1 MLGHSC
7 ALPRTRS
14 PKLCTVAV
22 GQGTK
27 VNSGDSGGLFSHGLV
42 REVSGQS
49 DLVEASSSMPH
60 RSGERPVVPGKR
72 PSHDP
77 TILQHIEGSQQQSVG
92 HEPAVAN
99 RFRGSGWEREA
110 SGSDYP
116 PNFAAASCP
125 PESFALNSTNSVLQ
139 RKEDQGASDEG
150 DALDA
155 TNDSLLYDRRNGNTL
170 GSIGP
175 KASSSGSKAQ
185 QQGSLFAGDAER
197 AAERAANGVTAVAS
211 AVTAA
216 IEEQRQIDGN
226 HERNG
231 CEEETS
237 RVTTSTSGR
246 WSRRIAFVFR
256 TVQIWTFLFQVLF
269 KLLRQKLV
277 PQDDAS
283 MSIRRRE
290 LGRYLCRAFLKL
302 GPTFIKIG
310 QVGWLSHF
318 CSRSNDRPRWKGKS
332 LI

>member
-1 MLGHSC
+1 MLGHSS

-27 VNSGDSGGLFSHGLV
+27 VNSGDSGGIFSHGLI

-49 DLVEASSSMPH
+49 DLVEASSSIPH
-60 RSGERPVVPGKR
+60 RAEEQRVVPGKR
-72 PSHDP
+72 SSHDP
-77 TILQHIEGSQQQSVG
+77 TILRHVEGSQPQSVG
-92 HEPAVAN
+92 HEPAVAKH
-99 RFRGSGWEREA
+99 FRENGWEGEA

-116 PNFAAASCP
+116 SNFAAAGCP
-125 PESFALNSTNSVLQ
+125 PESLASNSKNSVLEG
-139 RKEDQGASDEG
+139 KEDQGASVEG

-155 TNDSLLYDRRNGNTL
+155 TNDSLLYDGPNGDTL
-170 GSIGP
+170 GSIEP
-175 KASSSGSKAQ
+175 KASSGSEAR

-197 AAERAANGVTAVAS
+197 AAERAANGVMAVAS
-211 AVTAA
+211 AVTAG

-231 CEEETS
+231 REEEKGG
-237 RVTTSTSGR
+237 VTTSTTSRR

-310 QVGWLSHF
+310 QVCWLPDF
-318 CSRSNDRPRWKGKS
+318 CSRSTDLPR
-332 LI
+332 